1 MEPLPFRATGLIKVE
16 DEIIKELENVTSL
29 YIFPATV
36 KVVVIRLGLI
46 MEKEEFM
53 KFSDWLISKGF
64 NDIKMDA
71 GSETSWLFSMLGYK
85 VVRENKR
92 HVVTFRHVKDK
103 KTVYVVYTM
112 DDVVTLESV
121 IYFEES

>member
-1 MEPLPFRATGLIKVE
+1 ME

-71 GSETSWLFSMLGYK
+71 NSETSWLFSMLGYK
-85 VVRENKR
+85 VMHENKR
-92 HVVTFRHVKDK
+92 HMATFRHVKDK

-112 DDVVTLESV
+112 GDVVTLESI